1 MMIRFR
7 PKRRTPTAS
16 LKDELVFENM
26 DEMLRHVLAH
36 WGNIADALGAKRP
49 IMPEDIII
57 SEPTGDDPLIC
68 LRNVRTV
75 SVTRLSGAAY
85 SVPMCIG
92 VCGE

>member
-1 MMIRFR
+1 MIRFR
-7 PKRRTPTAS
+7 PMRRTPTLS
-16 LKDELVFENM
+16 LKDELIFE
-26 DEMLRHVLAH
+26 DLDAMLRHVLDH
-36 WGNIADALGAKRP
+36 WGRVADFLGASRP

-57 SEPTGDDPLIC
+57 SDPAGDDPLIG